1 MKYMKKGIAFLLATA
16 LMLFSASATL
26 ISISAA
32 EAVVEIVESTGKS
45 YGTYGSITVAH
56 NAASKAKLEGYTLRL
71 LQDIVTDSKIEL
83 QTKVK
88 TNWTLDGNGKKI
100 TCTTSSETALWI
112 LGSSDAI
119 VTIKD
124 LTIDSRGTAIRLE
137 AGTFNILSGTYT
149 CRDSANWVDA
159 ALWVQPMNESKVIVH
174 VWGGNFYGIYTGA
187 EALNTAGKHQA
198 AVRSFNSDPLGMNN
212 LNIYGGYFYSSN
224 NNTAKGNDNV
234 IYTGCDGGS
243 AITRIYSGTF
253 QADNAKFVA
262 TVDYRAKM
270 EVYGGNFLGTVY
282 NSDGVTGNT
291 NGLLNVN
298 NANSVG
304 WFYSANMFSG
314 GVMFRV
320 KGTGTFEPETYYSFT
335 GVRPEL
341 PDFYRQYWGY
351 TPEGTSKS
359 VNFIPTMQT
368 GASLLMTA
376 DKAGIR
382 YTTKVAASTIEE
394 LLNEVADEGT
404 ELSYGTIIT
413 GAKMEGTDLP
423 TRDLLEAKGYDF
435 VDVKANAD
443 NVKID
448 ADGNVTFTGALVNIG
463 EDYYSTDFTA
473 ISYIEVIVNGV
484 KVRYYNLYDGFTRSL
499 TELATAALADV
510 KGVSD
515 TDYPH
520 AVGNGTYSRYSETQR
535 VAMARFLSN

>member
-1 MKYMKKGIAFLLATA
+1 MKRIKKIAVLLTTV
-16 LMLFSASATL
+16 LMLFSLPAALFSASA
-26 ISISAA
+26 A
-32 EAVVEIVESTGKS
+32 EGVAEIVDGTGNR
-45 YGTYGSITVAH
+45 YGTYGSISAAH
-56 NAASKAKLEGYTLRL
+56 SAATKAKLEGYTLRL

-88 TNWTLDGNGKKI
+88 TNWTLDGNGKSI
-100 TCTTSSETALWI
+100 TCTTPSETALWI
-112 LGSSDAI
+112 LGSSDAT
-119 VTIKD
+119 VTVKN
-124 LTIDSRGTAIRLE
+124 LTVSSRGSALRLE
-137 AGTFNILSGTYT
+137 AGTFHILNGTYT
-149 CRDSANWVDA
+149 CRDSANWIDA
-159 ALWVQPMNESKVIVH
+159 ALWVQPMNESKVVVN
-174 VWGGNFYGIYTGA
+174 VWGGCFYGIYTGA
-187 EALNTAGKHQA
+187 EALNTTGKHQA
-198 AVRSFNSDPLGMNN
+198 AVRSFNSDPLGTNN

-243 AITRIYSGTF
+243 AITRIYGGTF

-291 NGLLNVN
+291 NALLNVN

-304 WFYSANMFSG
+304 LFYSANMVSG

-320 KGTGTFEPETYYSFT
+320 KGTGTFDPETYYSFT
-335 GVRPEL
+335 GARPEL

-351 TPEGTSKS
+351 TPEGSSKS
-359 VNFIPTMQT
+359 VNFIPAMQT

-382 YTTKVAASTIEE
+382 YTTKVAASTVEE
-394 LLNEVADEGT
+394 LLSDVADEGT

-443 NVKID
+443 NVKTD

-463 EDYYSTDFTA
+463 ENYYSTDFTA

-515 TDYPH
+515 TDYAY
-520 AVGNGTYSRYSETQR
+520 AVGDGTYSRYSETQR
-535 VAMARFLSN
+535 AAMARFLSN